1 MIGLLTLLDSLLLI
15 LTFGEHVI
23 RREEPPVEMSNGSV
37 WMTGVVLPM
46 SSSLQYTLSFF
57 YKKPSYKKVRLK
69 KSEN

>member
-46 SSSLQYTLSFF
+46 SSSLQY
-57 YKKPSYKKVRLK
+57 R
-69 KSEN
+69 